1 MRRRDFITGVA
12 GATWAWP
19 VIAAAQSTKLP
30 TIGVLVLGNPNPEA
44 FLKVFQD
51 GLRKLGHIDGQN
63 IRLEFRSAEGQ
74 ASMLPEA
81 AAELVRRKVDVIVA
95 WQTPAVTAAKQATS
109 EIPIVMAGA
118 GDPIATGLVAS
129 LSRPGGNV
137 TGMSGMGAD
146 MAVKTFELIR
156 EVIPSARRVA
166 VLAAA
171 TDPFTTPFLAQLE
184 LAARALG
191 IEMQPIMLR
200 PGEEFDA
207 AFEDMRRKQ
216 VDAVIIQPPLLR
228 KAAVDLA
235 LQHRLPSF
243 SITPLLP
250 ATGGLMSYSSNQVDQ
265 FRAAA
270 VYVDKI
276 LKGAKPADLPVAQ
289 PTKFEL
295 VINLKTAKALGLEVP
310 PMLLARADEVIE

>member
-1 MRRRDFITGVA
+1 
-12 GATWAWP
+12 
-19 VIAAAQSTKLP
+19 
-30 TIGVLVLGNPNPEA
+30 
-44 FLKVFQD
+44 
-51 GLRKLGHIDGQN
+51 
-63 IRLEFRSAEGQ
+63 
-74 ASMLPEA
+74 MLPEA

-118 GDPIATGLVAS
+118 GDPVATGLVAS